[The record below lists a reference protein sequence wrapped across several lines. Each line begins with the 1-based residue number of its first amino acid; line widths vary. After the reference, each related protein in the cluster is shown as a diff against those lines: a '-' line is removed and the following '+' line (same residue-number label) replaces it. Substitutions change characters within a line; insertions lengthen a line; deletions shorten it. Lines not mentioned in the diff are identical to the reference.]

1 MPDKMGRTVESIVD
15 VSTEGR
21 AKHPDVKPQEFK
33 PLLSEYWFAL
43 RLGIWLCLLP
53 ILLRLRA
60 LPVILERFTSVRR
73 QPNKRSP
80 LEMDRAVQI
89 VVRICR
95 LGLFHLPLFPQACL
109 RQSLALYRT
118 LRRMG
123 YSAEIHFGIRK
134 DGKDL
139 RGHSWVTLEGKPVAD
154 RTRTGLFAAVYS
166 YPPISR
172 AAISDDTSDLPQSMA
187 MQTRR

>member
-1 MPDKMGRTVESIVD
+1 MPDKLARMAKNIVGVKID
-15 VSTEGR
+15 EIAG
-21 AKHPDVKPQEFK
+21 HPDVKLQEFK
-33 PLLSEYWFAL
+33 VLLSELWFAL
-43 RLGIWLCLLP
+43 RLGMWLCLLP
-53 ILLRLRA
+53 IFLRVRS
-60 LPVILERFTSVRR
+60 LPSVLKRFTLLHEK
-73 QPNKRSP
+73 PKRSP

-89 VVRICR
+89 VVRLCQMR
-95 LGLFHLPLFPQACL
+95 LFYLPLFPRTCL

-172 AAISDDTSDLPQSMA
+172 AAISDDTSDLLQNMT
-187 MQTRR
+187 M